1 MSKIKL
7 SKYFVFIS
15 IITFLAIFFFVVS
28 QSYNN
33 LMQATKE
40 NENNPLTQSI
50 SADLDINILDEIE
63 KRQELPSLSSQ
74 TSSTSSSL
82 DISGIENDQELIP

>member
-15 IITFLAIFFFVVS
+15 IITLLTIFFFVVS

-33 LMQATKE
+33 LMQATIE
-40 NENNPLTQSI
+40 NENNPLTRSI
-50 SADLDINILDEIE
+50 STDLDIDVIDEIE
-63 KRQELPSLSSQ
+63 KRQELAPLSFQ
-74 TSSTSSSL
+74 ISSTSSSL
-82 DISGIENDQELIP
+82 DISGIENGQELIP